1 MKKFPAWIVLS
12 VIALVA
18 GLLLGITNE
27 VTKATIAEASLVA
40 AEAARK
46 EVISDA
52 ESFEAVTLEE
62 GAPVDYVYIA
72 KKGAETIGMVS
83 QITVKGYGGE
93 IEITVGMKN
102 DDTITG
108 INVGGA
114 NFSETAGLGAKTK
127 DAEFTVQFEGKAS
140 PLTLNE
146 DVDQVTSAT
155 ISSRAVV
162 DGVNAA
168 AEYMMSLMG

>member
-102 DDTITG
+102 DGT

>member
-52 ESFEAVTLEE
+52 ESFEAVTLRK
-62 GAPVDYVYIA
+62 ARPW
-72 KKGAETIGMVS
+72 
-83 QITVKGYGGE
+83 ITFISPKR
-93 IEITVGMKN
+93 
-102 DDTITG
+102 
-108 INVGGA
+108 A
-114 NFSETAGLGAKTK
+114 QRPSEWC
-127 DAEFTVQFEGKAS
+127 
-140 PLTLNE
+140 
-146 DVDQVTSAT
+146 
-155 ISSRAVV
+155 RR
-162 DGVNAA
+162 
-168 AEYMMSLMG
+168 